1 MVCAR
6 NPVQPTAS
14 VRSLNAL
21 CMRLWHFSEGWASLS
36 ESLSKAKAERLNRSQ
51 KLTLKELA
59 LQLSAPGYAGKT
71 DCLTQWHGKQ
81 QPAGQSGLWV
91 AIALSPSL
99 HLCSL
104 SCENLLSVKLVES
117 WFWGWTI
124 CLAPNGIHGLGGI
137 CINCSLQLEESTYFT
152 VLSLCTFFFLDHS
165 LQARVLAF
173 SLALGLLLFY
183 FVLFFL
189 NPLPSILM

>member
-1 MVCAR
+1 MVCVR

-14 VRSLNAL
+14 MRSLIAL
-21 CMRLWHFSEGWASLS
+21 CMRLWHFSGDGLPYQKASARQRQRDWTGLRS
-36 ESLSKAKAERLNRSQ
+36 SPLRACLATQCPWVCWENRLPHTMARE
-51 KLTLKELA
+51 T
-59 LQLSAPGYAGKT
+59 
-71 DCLTQWHGKQ
+71 Q
-81 QPAGQSGLWV
+81 QPAGQSELWV
-91 AIALSPSL
+91 AISLSPSL

-152 VLSLCTFFFLDHS
+152 VLSLCTFKQGCWPFHWRWGS
-165 LQARVLAF
+165 
-173 SLALGLLLFY
+173 FY
-183 FVLFFL
+183 FVLFFP
-189 NPLPSILM
+189 NPLPSTLM